1 MCCSEAGPKIRP
13 RTGAMRTARSRGPRQ
28 QRGVVLVV
36 VLIIVA
42 LVALIATQ
50 INTQLLL
57 NERRTAN
64 ILHTD
69 QAWQYAL
76 GAESLAASHL
86 NNALKDDNERVHL
99 GQAWA
104 KSEFYFPVDGGAM
117 RGKITDLSTCFNVN
131 ALLAKKKKAAGTGA
145 APNEPVKAANEQTLT
160 GNSQLLLRLFEQLVP
175 NESVSP
181 QALVSTLLDWLDDDS
196 DPINTDGAEDYDYQ
210 GLKIPYRTGNGPIGA
225 ISELRTVRGFSPD
238 IYRKLRPYLCALPD
252 SQYLRIN
259 INTLPPERAEL
270 LAAMFDNLPVETA
283 RSLLQARPKNGFK
296 DIDAFL
302 NASGMPAEAKPS
314 ALGKAVVEDNTD
326 YFLLSAEV
334 IVGRG
339 RARVESVLKAES
351 DKRFRPVSR
360 AFSEE

>member
-1 MCCSEAGPKIRP
+1 VSCCKPIAEPRRRIRRRAGSF
-13 RTGAMRTARSRGPRQ
+13 APRQ

-50 INTQLLL
+50 INSQLLL
-57 NERRTAN
+57 NERRTTN

-76 GAESLAASHL
+76 GAEALASSYL
-86 NNALKDDNERVHL
+86 NEALKDDPDRAHL
-99 GQAWA
+99 GQPWA

-117 RGKITDLSTCFNVN
+117 RGHISDLSTCFNIN
-131 ALLAKKKKAAGTGA
+131 ALLAKKKKAGNPGA

-160 GNSQLLLRLFEQLVP
+160 GNAQLLLRLFEQLVP

-181 QALVSTLLDWLDDDS
+181 QALVSTLIDWLDDDS
-196 DPINTDGAEDYDYQ
+196 DPVNTDGAEDYDYQ
-210 GLKIPYRTGNGPIGA
+210 GLKIPYRTGNGPLGA
-225 ISELRTVRGFSPD
+225 ISELRTVRGFSPE
-238 IYRKLRPYLCALPD
+238 IYRKLRPYLCVLPD

-259 INTLPPERAEL
+259 FNTLPPERAEL
-270 LAAMFDNLPVETA
+270 LTMLFDNLPVETA
-283 RSLLQARPKNGFK
+283 RSLLQSRPKNGFK
-296 DIDAFL
+296 DKDAFR
-302 NASGMPAEAKPS
+302 NASGMPADAKPS
-314 ALGKAVVEDNTD
+314 ALGETIYAQNTD

-334 IVGRG
+334 VVGPG
-339 RARVESVLKAES
+339 RARVESVLKKES